1 MSAIADFYME
11 CAERGVFPLEAD
23 KPRPAGMR
31 LRTIYT
37 LLRTGRRMRVTG
49 ISTSDAIEWWNKWR
63 NGDRAVPAPPGM
75 REWLEDFAGCERCGC
90 GTVAR
95 PFYFADTLDGERVCL
110 DCY

>member
-1 MSAIADFYME
+1 MSATADFYAD

-31 LRTIYT
+31 LRTIYVP
-37 LLRTGRRMRVTG
+37 LRTGRRMRVTG
-49 ISTSDAIEWWNKWR
+49 VATADAIEWWN
-63 NGDRAVPAPPGM
+63 GDRAVPVPAGM
-75 REWLEDFAGCERCGC
+75 IEWLEHFAGCERCGC

-95 PFYFADTLDGERVCL
+95 KVYFANTLDGERVCL